1 MHIYY
6 KMLQNI
12 LPYII
17 IESKWQHV
25 SLQYIYHPILHP
37 YSSYCYTSSPI
48 FLLFFSLLFL
58 TTGTEALIHRRPR
71 GGGGW
76 EGEAP
81 LIFFFN
87 ILVYIYALNL
97 AILFYK
103 ITFFPYN
110 NIFDSFYN
118 NFTNTNLSTTFLYT
132 VEVQILISSHLSLS
146 LTSLF
151 YLPIITH
158 YINNISLALS
168 SF

>member
-1 MHIYY
+1 MATCFLAIY
-6 KMLQNI
+6 I
-12 LPYII
+12 
-17 IESKWQHV
+17 S
-25 SLQYIYHPILHP
+25 S
-37 YSSYCYTSSPI
+37 YSS
-48 FLLFFSLLFL
+48 SLLIILLHFL
-58 TTGTEALIHRRPR
+58 SHFFTLFLFIIPYHRDGGINSPPPE
-71 GGGGW
+71 GGGG

>member
-1 MHIYY
+1 MATCFLAIY
-6 KMLQNI
+6 I
-12 LPYII
+12 
-17 IESKWQHV
+17 S
-25 SLQYIYHPILHP
+25 S
-37 YSSYCYTSSPI
+37 YSS
-48 FLLFFSLLFL
+48 SLLIILLHFL
-58 TTGTEALIHRRPR
+58 SHFFTLFLFIIPYHRDGGINSPSPP
-71 GGGGW
+71 GGG
-76 EGEAP
+76 GEAP

>member
-1 MHIYY
+1 MATCFLAIY
-6 KMLQNI
+6 I
-12 LPYII
+12 
-17 IESKWQHV
+17 S
-25 SLQYIYHPILHP
+25 S
-37 YSSYCYTSSPI
+37 YSS
-48 FLLFFSLLFL
+48 SLLIILLHFL
-58 TTGTEALIHRRPR
+58 SHFFTLFRFIIPYHRDGGINSPPP
-71 GGGGW
+71 GGGG
-76 EGEAP
+76 GP
-81 LIFFFN
+81 PNFFFN
-87 ILVYIYALNL
+87 ILVYLYALNL

-158 YINNISLALS
+158 YINNIPLALS